1 MNMSMKVRIDKI
13 EKLIIVLQ
21 KFHKFWDE
29 SKIEKY
35 YNSEFIDAFW
45 MALDDTQK
53 VLLTSA
59 EHEWINWFIY
69 DNEFGYRELSCTIGK
84 KKYIISNLKGFVK
97 FLGDLND
104 VNS

>member
-1 MNMSMKVRIDKI
+1 MSMKVRIDKI

-35 YNSEFIDAFW
+35 YNSEFIDTFW
-45 MALDDTQK
+45 MVLDDTQK
-53 VLLTSA
+53 VLLTA
-59 EHEWINWFIY
+59 NEHEWVNWFIY
-69 DNEFGYRELSCTIGK
+69 DNEFGNRKLSCTIGK
-84 KKYIISNLKGFVK
+84 KKYIISNLKDFVK